1 VSSSP
6 EDPAPEDPAIEDPA
20 PEDPAID
27 DDPELIE
34 FATRLFN
41 LARAGDTAALAS
53 YLDAGVPVNLANGT
67 GDSLLMLAAY
77 HGHAA
82 TVRALITR
90 GADPGRANDRGQTPL
105 AGAVFKRERKVVRT
119 LLDHGADPDAGR
131 PSAAETARMFGNEEF
146 LAWFGEAGEDRG

>member
-1 VSSSP
+1 MSSSP
-6 EDPAPEDPAIEDPA
+6 DEPHAARPAPDDG
-20 PEDPAID
+20 PEL
-27 DDPELIE
+27 DDPELVE

-41 LARAGDTAALAS
+41 LARAGDTSALAS

-67 GDSLLMLAAY
+67 GDSLLMLSAY

-82 TVRALITR
+82 TVRALIAR
-90 GADPGRANDRGQTPL
+90 GADPGRPNDRGQTPL
-105 AGAVFKRERKVVRT
+105 AGAVFKREREVVRT

-146 LAWFGEAGEDRG
+146 LAWFGETRS